1 MQINSVYLY
10 SNIIN
15 AYTNPLDSLTAERY
29 RRVYNRNLKIYRSVD
44 NRIDLQL
51 RNADQKALSIS
62 NSTLVFNL
70 IGRDDSDLLVKKDL
84 TLIPDNT
91 ELKIKGRAYV
101 IFSAEEMQDFE
112 EGHYQYSIV
121 QEVREQITG
130 TEEYRVLSKTPLYI
144 DSQYGVLATIE
155 VSGDVEGTVQNSL
168 LIDTFNYTATFED
181 APNFYISSI
190 INAQPQLG
198 TAQSS
203 HTFQFY
209 TTNYTGTIQIQGS
222 LDAQGATP
230 RDESWVELLS
240 FTPASSVDYKTVEGK
255 YNWFRIKHLPT
266 RYSTAATF
274 TIAQTILLDYNVSI
288 GNAGKGY
295 EVGAQFLFKGS
306 TLGGETPT
314 NDLTITVTSVDEDG
328 AITGIDWEGLSYNG
342 VKTFVLTATESST
355 GTVDKVL
362 YR

>member
-70 IGRDDSDLLVKKDL
+70 IGRDGSDLLIKKDL
-84 TLIPDNT
+84 TLIADNA
-91 ELKIKGRAYV
+91 ELKIKGRAYLV
-101 IFSAEEMQDFE
+101 LTAEEMQSFE
-112 EGHYQYSIV
+112 EGHYQYSII
-121 QEVREQITG
+121 QEVREQIVG
-130 TEEYRVLSKTPLYI
+130 TNEHRVLSKTPLYI
-144 DSQYGVLATIE
+144 DSQYGILATLE
-155 VSGDVEGTVQNSL
+155 VAGDAEGTVQNSL
-168 LIDTFNYTATFED
+168 VVDKFNYTATFED
-181 APNFYISSI
+181 APNFYVSSI

-198 TAQSS
+198 TPQSS

-209 TTNYTGTIQIQGS
+209 TTNYTGTIKIQAS
-222 LDAQGATP
+222 LDEQGATP
-230 RDESWVELLS
+230 REKSWVELLS
-240 FTPASSVDYKTVEGK
+240 FTPAGSVDYKTVEGK
-255 YNWFRIKHLPT
+255 YNWFRIKHLPNK
-266 RYSTAATF
+266 YSTAATF
-274 TIAQTILLDYNVSI
+274 TIAQTILLDYNVSV
-288 GNAGKGY
+288 GSGGKGY
-295 EVGAQFLFKGS
+295 EAGAQFVFQGS
-306 TLGGETPT
+306 KLGGETPT
-314 NDLTITVTSVDEDG
+314 NDLVITVTSVDSEG
-328 AITGIDWEGLSYNG
+328 TITGISWTGISYNG